1 MLPLARPT
9 LCGLRWPPLVV
20 PKLTGNCYF
29 QIVGVVHDACRRRE
43 IASALYVSL
52 NTVKTHARGIYRKL
66 GVGTRDEAVA
76 RARDLGVL

>member
-1 MLPLARPT
+1 MRSDELTEREMAVLRLLPSELS
-9 LCGLRWPPLVV
+9 
-20 PKLTGNCYF
+20 
-29 QIVGVVHDACRRRE
+29 QRE
-43 IASALYVSL
+43 IASTLYVSL